1 MVDVRPTAPRYA
13 FAVTDRLVSG
23 TRVACVDV
31 NMTQTENKTDKRKS
45 KARPTEA
52 VLLRLLGAG
61 AFDTRG
67 AITSY
72 AGQWGISKQA
82 LSARLARLRK
92 RINKQTSTPSV
103 EASTEGV

>member
-1 MVDVRPTAPRYA
+1 
-13 FAVTDRLVSG
+13 
-23 TRVACVDV
+23 
-31 NMTQTENKTDKRKS
+31 MTETETKTDKRKS

-61 AFDTRG
+61 AFDARG

-72 AGQWGISKQA
+72 AVQWGISKQA

-92 RINKQTSTPSV
+92 RLNKQGPT
-103 EASTEGV
+103 EAV